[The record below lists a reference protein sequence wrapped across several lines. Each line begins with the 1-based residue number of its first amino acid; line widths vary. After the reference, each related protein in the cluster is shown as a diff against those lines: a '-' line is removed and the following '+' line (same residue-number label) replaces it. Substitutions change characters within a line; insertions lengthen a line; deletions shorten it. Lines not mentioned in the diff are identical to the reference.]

1 MEVPRAKLRDTFT
14 SSTDAESDADR
25 QEPII
30 SERSQALREIIRI
43 HEQGNNHKL
52 FPSSS
57 LINSIYNK

>member
-1 MEVPRAKLRDTFT
+1 MRDTFT

-43 HEQGNNHKL
+43 HEQGDDTQ
-52 FPSSS
+52 
-57 LINSIYNK
+57 I